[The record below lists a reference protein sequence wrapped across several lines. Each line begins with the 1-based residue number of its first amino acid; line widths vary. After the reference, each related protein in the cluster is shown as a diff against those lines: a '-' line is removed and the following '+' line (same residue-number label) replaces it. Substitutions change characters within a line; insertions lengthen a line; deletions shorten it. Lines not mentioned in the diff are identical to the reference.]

1 MGASFRWEHELSKS
15 FQATTCPR
23 LWSRNH
29 AGTWVVAHESTCSE
43 GRADIVWGRFGKGW
57 SPAHLRPHAA
67 LLQNPT
73 ASRILST
80 LRRRAAQD
88 QDQAYQ
94 RVGVTLPVFRKW
106 LRALIE
112 AKLVTATR
120 DGRFRAIPRKR
131 FPSIEICAFELKL
144 KNWQRALYQA
154 TRYRSF
160 SDKVFVVMPTE
171 SARTAY
177 KHRETFQK
185 ANIGLVSHD
194 ASGKSVVLIRPLKR
208 APHAEH
214 RSIMAVGML
223 SGSKIKV
230 RPSYEKNRQRQP
242 THPNGRHGSGS

>member
-15 FQATTCPR
+15 FQKTTCPK
-23 LWSRNH
+23 LWSRNPT
-29 AGTWVVAHESTCSE
+29 GTWVVVHESTCSE

-57 SPAHLRPHAA
+57 SPTHLRAHAA

-80 LRRRAAQD
+80 LRRRPAQAR
-88 QDQAYQ
+88 DQAYQ
-94 RVGVTLPVFRKW
+94 RVGVTPPVFRKW

-112 AKLVTATR
+112 AKLVTATQ
-120 DGRFRAIPRKR
+120 DGRLRAIARNK

-160 SDKVFVVMPTE
+160 SDQAFVVMPTD

-177 KHRETFQK
+177 KHRETFRK

-194 ASGKSVVLIRPLKR
+194 ASGKSIVLIRPRKR
-208 APHAEH
+208 APHAER
-214 RSIMAVGML
+214 RSIMAIGML
-223 SGSKIKV
+223 SGSKIRA
-230 RPSYEKNRQRQP
+230 RPSRGKSQ
-242 THPNGRHGSGS
+242 